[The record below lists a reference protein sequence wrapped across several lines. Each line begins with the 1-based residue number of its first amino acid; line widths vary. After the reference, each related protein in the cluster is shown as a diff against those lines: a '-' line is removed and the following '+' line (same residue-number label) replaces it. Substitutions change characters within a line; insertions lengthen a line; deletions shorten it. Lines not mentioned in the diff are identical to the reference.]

1 MATEESK
8 RVTTHRKYNCDRINT
23 LIDKGGRWLLRAQA
37 MREGITLAE
46 MIRRAIYARCGLHRL
61 PAKEDLEELSEVRTQ
76 AEADYAIKHLQ
87 RKEEKEEIYQKV
99 LHTPGTH
106 IMQVDHDS
114 RCVLLKIA
122 GFSDAEIKNLL
133 ENRWNAKESIQV
145 SDFDTGHLQRLLS
158 NTIYCEEEKQLTTS

>member
-1 MATEESK
+1 MSTEESK

-61 PAKEDLEELSEVRTQ
+61 PSKEDLEELSEVRTQ

-87 RKEEKEEIYQKV
+87 RKEEKEEIKEETYQK
-99 LHTPGTH
+99 LIGDPNKHTMLIDNDT
-106 IMQVDHDS
+106 
-114 RCVLLKIA
+114 RCVLMKLA
-122 GFSDAEIKNLL
+122 GFSDAEIASRLKRTWGK
-133 ENRWNAKESIQV
+133 EESIQA
-145 SDFDTGHLQRLLS
+145 SDFDIGHLQRLLS
-158 NTIYCEEEKQLTTS
+158 NTIHRAE

>member
-46 MIRRAIYARCGLHRL
+46 MIRRAIYARCGLHQL
-61 PAKEDLEELSEVRTQ
+61 PSKEDLEELSEVRTQ

-99 LHTPGTH
+99 IRTPNKHTML
-106 IMQVDHDS
+106 IDHDT
-114 RCVLLKIA
+114 RCVLMKIA
-122 GFSDAEIKNLL
+122 GFSDAEIGSLL
-133 ENRWNAKESIQV
+133 KRKWGKEESIQV

-158 NTIYCEEEKQLTTS
+158 NTIHRAE

>member
-8 RVTTHRKYNCDRINT
+8 RVAAHRKFNCDRITT

-61 PAKEDLEELSEVRTQ
+61 PAKEDLEELSEVQTQ
-76 AEADYAIKHLQ
+76 EEADYAIRHLQ
-87 RKEEKEEIYQKV
+87 RKEERDEIIQKI
-99 LHTPGTH
+99 LRKPGTH
-106 IMQVDHDS
+106 SMQVDHDS

-122 GFSDAEIKNLL
+122 GFSDAEIGNLL
-133 ENRWNAKESIQV
+133 KSRWGKEESIQV
-145 SDFDTGHLQRLLS
+145 SEFDTGHMQRLLS
-158 NTIYCEEEKQLTTS
+158 NTIHCAE